1 MPKKHKVKKGDCVAS
16 IAMDNGFFLDTI
28 WDDSAN
34 AKLKEDRESPY
45 VLLEGDVVVVPDKR
59 LKEESCADS
68 QRHTFRRKGVP
79 EILKLQ
85 FLSNGEPRAKLP
97 YSLNI
102 DGRWFEGETDDE
114 GRIEQAI
121 PPDATK
127 GKLTLDNHEKYDLK
141 LGHIAPV
148 SEKTGVCARLANL
161 GYLSEAD
168 SDDELLKDAVRLF
181 QDDNDLEATGQINDK
196 TRDLLRDKHGC

>member
-1 MPKKHKVKKGDCVAS
+1 MPKKHKVKKGDCIAS
-16 IAMDNGFFLDTI
+16 IALDNGFFPDTV
-28 WDDSAN
+28 WDDPDN

-59 LKEESCADS
+59 LKEESGADS
-68 QRHTFRRKGVP
+68 QRHRFRRKGVP

-85 FLSNGEPRAKLP
+85 FLNNGEPRAKVA

-102 DGRWFEGETDDE
+102 DGHWFEGETDDE

-121 PPDATK
+121 PPDAKK
-127 GKLTLDNHEKYDLK
+127 GKLTLDHHEEYELK

-148 SEKTGVCARLANL
+148 SEKIGVCARLANL
-161 GYLSEAD
+161 GYLSD
-168 SDDELLKDAVRLF
+168 SDADDELMKDAVRLF
-181 QDDNDLEATGQINDK
+181 QDDNDLEATGQINNE
-196 TRDLLRDKHGC
+196 TRDLIRDKHGC